1 MSYSVILPTFNEG
14 GHIVNLIKEI
24 QNVFKKLKCKYEIII
39 IDDNSTDKTQINI
52 KKNFNNNFIK
62 FFVRKNK
69 RSLVNSINDGISKS
83 SNNYIIW
90 MDADFQHPPIYIE
103 KFIKLS
109 KTNDAIIFSR
119 FLDNSKRFYNNIN
132 KKNTNTRFSN
142 FLNKLGNLFLYKDIT
157 DYTSG
162 FICVNKKLLKKK
174 LVGHY
179 GYYFMYLIYELK
191 KNKIK
196 TLELPFAEQIRKTGK
211 SKTTAGYLSYAVK
224 LYFYTLAFLT
234 IFIKKNFYSE

>member
-24 QNVFKKLKCKYEIII
+24 QNVFIKLKCKYEIII

-52 KKNFNNNFIK
+52 QKNFNNNFIK

-69 RSLVNSINDGISKS
+69 RSLVNSINEGIAKS

-119 FLDNSKRFYNNIN
+119 FLDSSERFYNNIN

-179 GYYFMYLIYELK
+179 GDYFMYLIYELK
-191 KNKIK
+191 KNKVK
-196 TLELPFAEQIRKTGK
+196 TLELPFAEQMRKTGK

-224 LYFYTLAFLT
+224 LYYYTLAFFI